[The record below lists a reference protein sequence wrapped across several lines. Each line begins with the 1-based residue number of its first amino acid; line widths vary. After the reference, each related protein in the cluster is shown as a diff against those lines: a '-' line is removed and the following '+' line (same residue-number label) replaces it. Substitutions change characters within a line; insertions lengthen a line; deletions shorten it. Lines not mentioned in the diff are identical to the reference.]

1 MVAYWQV
8 AVALIVAVSALG
20 SLRGQGRP
28 LSWRALTAVTAAA
41 AILAGWPAVEVS
53 FARYTPV
60 SANVGFISDPLAG
73 IEGWVNDGL
82 FAGLLILMVAA
93 IIALRPAV
101 RRRAV
106 VLLPPV
112 FVTTALVCW
121 GFQGFLPSGPPVG
134 LLVLSP
140 LHWEALILVPV
151 IGVVAGFTGLRL
163 YERRLRRRAAGEQR
177 G

>member
-1 MVAYWQV
+1 MV
-8 AVALIVAVSALG
+8 
-20 SLRGQGRP
+20 
-28 LSWRALTAVTAAA
+28 T
-41 AILAGWPAVEVS
+41 
-53 FARYTPV
+53 
-60 SANVGFISDPLAG
+60 
-73 IEGWVNDGL
+73 
-82 FAGLLILMVAA
+82 A

-106 VLLPPV
+106 VLLLPA

-151 IGVVAGFTGLRL
+151 IGVVADFTGLWL
-163 YERRLRRRAAGEQR
+163 YERRLRSRPAGEQR